1 MTEGRVVISET
12 QALLAKES
20 TVLSHSKKWPQHLA
34 ALLASLISMAT
45 GAVAGWSSP
54 AIPYLQGHMGTEVT
68 NPITDEQASWVGSIV
83 TLGCLVG
90 AIPAGTLSHKL
101 GRRGFLLLLA
111 WPLILGWLLIIYG
124 ENNVQQ
130 IYLGRFINGLSFGAV
145 TVAVPLYNNEIA
157 EDRVRGSVGVY
168 LDLML
173 CVGILW
179 SYVVGALSSLYW
191 LSFSCCVIPVV
202 FLLTFYWMPESP
214 VHLLAQGKAED
225 AEMAIRW
232 LRGARPHH
240 QYDAGPELTKL
251 QRLVDDAED
260 REKAQIKISD
270 LATFREKLASFSFR
284 STTTKAVGIAFG
296 LMTFQRLSGVSA
308 VVYYTVDIFRGAGTS
323 IAPTTAT
330 IIVGVVSVV
339 ASVTSACLVDR
350 LGRRFLLILSDAVMA
365 VSLAVMA
372 VYFAYKE
379 SGVDMRAL
387 GWLPVVVICILY
399 GIFRVGLGPI
409 PWFMMAEVLPTEV
422 KSWASSVV
430 VCHTWI
436 CTFLVTKLFLV
447 TVDYISFAY
456 TFLIMSAIASIGLI
470 FILLYVPE
478 TKNKS
483 SEEIRDVI
491 SGKYKVI
498 YTKLNNDT

>member
-379 SGVDMRAL
+379 SAL
-387 GWLPVVVICILY
+387 NVHPKWSWVPVVSMCVYFYAFTI
-399 GIFRVGLGPI
+399 GLGTL
-409 PWFMMAEVLPTEV
+409 PWFMVGEIIPREAQ
-422 KSWASSVV
+422 KWATSIAVIYSFTFSFVILKVYIIFSIVIGNSIIFGFFSV
-430 VCHTWI
+430 C
-436 CTFLVTKLFLV
+436 CF
-447 TVDYISFAY
+447 
-456 TFLIMSAIASIGLI
+456 IGVI
-470 FILLYVPE
+470 FIYFCVPE
-478 TKNKS
+478 TRCKS
-483 SEEIRDVI
+483 PSN
-491 SGKYKVI
+491 
-498 YTKLNNDT
+498 LNT

>member
-379 SGVDMRAL
+379 SGPTLLPGMSLLAVTAL
-387 GWLPVVVICILY
+387 CIY
-399 GIFRVGLGPI
+399 MVGFCIGFGCI
-409 PWFMMAEVLPTEV
+409 PWFMVAELCPRSVQGWANSLIVLYTHLLTFWIT
-422 KSWASSVV
+422 KSFIGSVDLFGNSA
-430 VCHTWI
+430 
-436 CTFLVTKLFLV
+436 TFAFFATSCFLGV
-447 TVDYISFAY
+447 
-456 TFLIMSAIASIGLI
+456 I
-470 FILLYVPE
+470 FTYNFVPE

-483 SEEIRDVI
+483 ASEILKSIELGPRKATEYFM
-491 SGKYKVI
+491 SS
-498 YTKLNNDT
+498 